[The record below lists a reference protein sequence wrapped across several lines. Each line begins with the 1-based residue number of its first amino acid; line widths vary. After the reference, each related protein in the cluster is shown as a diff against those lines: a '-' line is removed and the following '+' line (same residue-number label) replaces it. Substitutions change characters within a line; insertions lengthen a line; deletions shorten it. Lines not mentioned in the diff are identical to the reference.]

1 MSRPR
6 VIVVALLGVLSAC
19 RYTLDDPS
27 ESVEARTCADGT
39 VAACT
44 EAATHS
50 DLAWIEANV
59 FNKCTFSGCHNGAAT
74 DGGRLDLQPGKS
86 FAALVNKDSEIATG
100 AGLTGKAKLV
110 VPGEPTHSYLLV
122 MMRAIKPAEFDPP
135 LDVPPASVGYMP
147 QNAGGAVTCCQK
159 LDALTRWIMD
169 GAQNN

>member
-6 VIVVALLGVLSAC
+6 VIALAVLGVLSAC
-19 RYTLDDPS
+19 RYTLDDPV
-27 ESVEARTCADGT
+27 EFEARTCSDGT
-39 VAACT
+39 VPACV

-59 FNKCTFSGCHNGAAT
+59 FNKCTFSGCHNGAMT
-74 DGGRLDLQPGKS
+74 DGGRLDLQPTKS

-100 AGLTGKAKLV
+100 PTLTGKAKLV
-110 VPGEPTHSYLLV
+110 VPGEPNHSYLLV
-122 MMRAIKPAEFDPP
+122 MMRSLTPAEFDPP
-135 LDVPPASVGYMP
+135 LDNPPGSVGYMP